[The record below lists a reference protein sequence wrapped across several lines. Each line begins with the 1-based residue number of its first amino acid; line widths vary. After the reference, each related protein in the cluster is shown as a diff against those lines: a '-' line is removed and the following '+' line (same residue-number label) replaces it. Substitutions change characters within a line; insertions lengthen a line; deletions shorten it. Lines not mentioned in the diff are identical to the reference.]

1 MDVHPLIRHEPD
13 PDHPGWWTWD
23 VAAEPTER
31 FNATIGKLLVRAD
44 GPGRATCR
52 MFPEERHSNLGDMV
66 HGGAILT
73 FIDMAFFAGGRLAGA
88 ERDPRGDAR
97 SARVRF
103 LSPGRI
109 GVPLDA
115 EVELLRETKRLAFFA
130 GKVVQEGE
138 LVAAFTGALRKSSR
152 GRMTALAERYRALV
166 AAGELQPDADQAHA
180 VAVLDALAAELA
192 ELPQKGSLVWRVS
205 AGAAKPPPAA
215 SICGAGSGAASRC

>member
-13 PDHPGWWTWD
+13 PDHPGWWTWEL
-23 VAAEPTER
+23 AAADR
-31 FNATIGKLLVRAD
+31 FNGVIGKLLVRPA

-73 FIDMAFFAGGRLAGA
+73 FIDMALFAGGRLAGA
-88 ERDPRGDAR
+88 NVIRAVTLDLNT
-97 SARVRF
+97 RF

-130 GKVVQEGE
+130 GKVVQEDE
-138 LVAAFTGALRKSSR
+138 LIAAFSGALRKSSR
-152 GRMTALAERYRALV
+152 DVR
-166 AAGELQPDADQAHA
+166 
-180 VAVLDALAAELA
+180 
-192 ELPQKGSLVWRVS
+192 
-205 AGAAKPPPAA
+205 
-215 SICGAGSGAASRC
+215 

>member
-1 MDVHPLIRHEPD
+1 MDVHPAIHHAPD

-23 VAAEPTER
+23 IAPAGPQAPER

-52 MFPEERHSNLGDMV
+52 MFPEERHSNLGNMV

-88 ERDPRGDAR
+88 EVMRAVTLDC
-97 SARVRF
+97 SVRF

-115 EVELLRETKRLAFFA
+115 EVELLRETKRLVFLA

-138 LVAAFTGALRKSSR
+138 LVASFNGALRKMARARRDEPDTESS
-152 GRMTALAERYRALV
+152 
-166 AAGELQPDADQAHA
+166 P
-180 VAVLDALAAELA
+180 
-192 ELPQKGSLVWRVS
+192 K
-205 AGAAKPPPAA
+205 
-215 SICGAGSGAASRC
+215 